1 MTGHNTQVK
10 RLVLDVLKPHDPPIY
25 DLAARLASCHGVEDV
40 DVTLAEIDQDTE
52 SVKVSIDGTD
62 IDIDTVKK
70 CVEDLGASVHSFDE
84 VRVVRRPHPK

>member
-1 MTGHNTQVK
+1 MSGNDPQVK

-25 DLAARLASCHGVEDV
+25 DLATKIASCRGVGDV

-62 IDIDTVKK
+62 IDIETIKK

-84 VRVVRRPHPK
+84 VKVVKKTK